1 MREQRWVVEVH
12 ADQAYYRRN
21 LALYGAEYRIPDFP
35 ADRSVRRIPITGEG
49 RFSIGRSLSGRH
61 RVPPEIDLALDPGV
75 GYHHGHLQQQDDG
88 SLVLIAQ
95 ETANGTFM
103 NGSGDEV
110 ELRRPIGLR
119 DGDRIHL
126 GVWTTI
132 TVRTVPR

>member
-1 MREQRWVVEVH
+1 MVQ
-12 ADQAYYRRN
+12 ADHEYYRRN
-21 LALYGAEYRIPDFP
+21 LELYGAQYLIPDFP
-35 ADRSVRRIPITGEG
+35 TDLAVRRILIKDGD
-49 RFSIGRSLSGRH
+49 RFRIGRSSAGRH
-61 RVPPEIDLALDPGV
+61 RVPPEIDLVEDLGV

-103 NGSGDEV
+103 NGSCDEV
-110 ELRRPIGLR
+110 ELGRPIELQ

-132 TVRTVPR
+132 TVRTTCTDG